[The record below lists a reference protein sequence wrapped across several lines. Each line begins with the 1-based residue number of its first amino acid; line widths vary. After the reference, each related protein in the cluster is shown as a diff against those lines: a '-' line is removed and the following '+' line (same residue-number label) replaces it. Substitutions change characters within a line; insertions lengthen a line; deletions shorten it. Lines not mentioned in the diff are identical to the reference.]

1 MKDYIVQDKY
11 GKKRLDVEKI
21 IEALKV
27 EGIEAPPLLFI
38 QYDMV
43 EWDVF
48 QDGEKRFVN
57 GVDITADLMEPLRYS
72 LNHVG
77 NVTNRKER
85 ERLNLKL

>member
-1 MKDYIVQDKY
+1 MKEYILEDKY
-11 GKKRLDVEKI
+11 GKKKLDVEKI
-21 IEALKV
+21 IQALKA

-48 QDGEKRFVN
+48 QDGEKRFVS
-57 GVDITADLMEPLRYS
+57 GADIFAEKMEPLRYS
-72 LNHVG
+72 LNYTGV
-77 NVTNRKER
+77 VTNRKER

>member
-21 IEALKV
+21 IEALKA